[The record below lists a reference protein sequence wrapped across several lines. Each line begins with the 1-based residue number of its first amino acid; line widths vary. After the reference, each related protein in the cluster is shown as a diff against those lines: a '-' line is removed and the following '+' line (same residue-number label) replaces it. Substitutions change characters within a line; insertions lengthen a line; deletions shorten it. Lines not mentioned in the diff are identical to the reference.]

1 VILFLRTIL
10 FAVIFFLPFIHTAA
24 YPDTRQN
31 IQTTFDKEY
40 SAENILGFAKYLI
53 SRDEYYRAFVEL
65 KRLDSY
71 YPGYIKKEN
80 IFATEL
86 FLLYK
91 GERYSDIISSELND
105 ALPGAKALHTIFKT
119 DVFLEKKE
127 FIRAGTLINSGGITG
142 ISKDIDLF
150 VYKRVI
156 LSYLLL
162 NKIDEARKIIDNRK
176 IGDQVIDLNSIE
188 FSESIEYSGRCF
200 GSLKKPYNAMA
211 LGIIPGMGYVYADK
225 TATGIMAFLLIS
237 ALSALTYYSFKT
249 DNKPIGVFIGTAATF
264 FYGGSIIG
272 GYLAAKKYNDSSIN
286 DLKDSL
292 NQKMH
297 LAEDREEIYNK
308 YGVGNIGK

>member
-1 VILFLRTIL
+1 VILYLRSIL
-10 FAVIFFLPFIHTAA
+10 FAVIFILPLIHTAV
-24 YPDTRQN
+24 YPDTRQS
-31 IQTTFDKEY
+31 IQPSINKEY

-80 IFATEL
+80 IFTTEL

-91 GERYSDIISSELND
+91 GNRYSDIISSEYNV
-105 ALPGAKALHTIFKT
+105 ASKTAKAVHTIFKT
-119 DVFLEKKE
+119 DVLFEKKD
-127 FIRAGTLINSGGITG
+127 FISANTLINSDG
-142 ISKDIDLF
+142 ISGINKDIDLF
-150 VYKRVI
+150 LYKRTI

-162 NKIDEARKIIDNRK
+162 NKLDEARRIIDNRN
-176 IGDQVIDLNSIE
+176 INNFTGLNDIE
-188 FSESIEYSGRCF
+188 FSELIEYSENCF
-200 GSLKKPYNAMA
+200 GTLKKPYKAMA
-211 LGIIPGMGYVYADK
+211 LGLIPGLGYIYADK
-225 TATGIMAFLLIS
+225 TATGIIAFLLIS
-237 ALSALTYYSFKT
+237 ALSTLTYYSFKT
-249 DNKPIGVFIGTAATF
+249 DNKPAGVFIGTAATF

-272 GYLAAKKYNDSSIN
+272 GYLASKKYNDSSIN

-292 NQKMH
+292 SQKIR